1 MALRL
6 QEDRIRQ
13 MMQKEKEAKQ
23 MRFEW
28 RKNCEQNYDRQIEE
42 GRKKAEE
49 EKLTVRTGPTTIGA
63 LGSHYEI

>member
-49 EKLTVRTGPTTIGA
+49 EK
-63 LGSHYEI
+63 